1 MGNTTIYPDVATEL
15 IEIFKFVDEPVLE
28 KIPEKLKEELERI
41 SNKEHEFKIDKTKSL
56 SEQKMLPQ
64 TKELL
69 SGIFIKYCC
78 REEDGNEILVA
89 CKENDVRAEEEKR
102 EKYNPDRIFE
112 TRKENKDEVVE
123 VVKPEEKKQDCFKLV
138 VVENLPWYKKI
149 ARSVSRFFKRFF

>member
-1 MGNTTIYPDVATEL
+1 MENTTIYPDVATEL

-28 KIPEKLKEELERI
+28 KIPEKLKEDLKRI
-41 SNKEHEFKIDKTKSL
+41 SNKDHEFTIDKTKSL

-78 REEDGNEILVA
+78 REGDGNEILVA
-89 CKENDVRAEEEKR
+89 CKENDLKAEEKKR
-102 EKYNPDRIFE
+102 EQYNPDKLFE
-112 TRKENKDEVVE
+112 SRQEKKEDIET

-149 ARSVSRFFKRFF
+149 ARSVSRFFRRFF